1 MMIEKNDNK
10 NFAVA
15 VIAKKLTKEFI
26 GGNETRDTS
35 K

>member
-1 MMIEKNDNK
+1 MVIEKNDNK
-10 NFAVA
+10 NVAVT
-15 VIAKKLTKEFI
+15 VIAKKLTKGFI